1 MNVVL
6 PAILI
11 DAIHFDG
18 ENWETAARAFHA
30 PPK

>member
-11 DAIHFDG
+11 DAVHPTFRPALRL
-18 ENWETAARAFHA
+18 NFTLPFSL
-30 PPK
+30 